1 MQSPAPNPSTCP
13 KGHYPCSPQ
22 EDEEVLV
29 DNKSRLSAPLPRPDG
44 TLRGRA
50 VPPTQSRNDQSDLPA
65 PGQGESPKTTRPP
78 TPSEEEEKKP
88 EAGPSRPKR
97 VTRPPTKPG
106 NIYGEKSHPVDTERR
121 IRKKKDWE
129 SIVGIKTDRPQRK
142 AAVPKPTQPAVQEEQ
157 STTEDESSDS
167 EESSEEEGSTSDES
181 SEEDDSET
189 EVQESL
195 EPGGAGSNNNQ
206 DPQSH
211 DFEGLWNFD
220 EPAEG
225 SSLAKLCK
233 EGGVPAINF
242 LLSKAVSPAAN
253 NNITKSPKE
262 WTYRDIV
269 RLPEAEH
276 EAWRT
281 ACHEESDALRR

>member
-1 MQSPAPNPSTCP
+1 MCSPNNIVFTAVQATFDETFFPKCPQAVRWPNTMLQSPAPNPSTCP
-13 KGHYPCSPQ
+13 KGHCPCSPQ

-29 DNKSRLSAPLPRPDG
+29 DNKNRLSAPLPRPDG
-44 TLRGRA
+44 KKGGKV
-50 VPPTQSRNDQSDLPA
+50 VPPTQSRDDHDTDLPA

-78 TPSEEEEKKP
+78 TPSEEEEREP
-88 EAGPSRPKR
+88 IAGPSRPKR
-97 VTRPPTKPG
+97 VTQPPTKPG
-106 NIYGEKSHPVDTERR
+106 NVYGEKSHPVDMECR

-142 AAVPKPTQPAVQEEQ
+142 AAVPKPTQLAVQEEQ

-167 EESSEEEGSTSDES
+167 DESSEEEGSTSNES

-195 EPGGAGSNNNQ
+195 EPGGAGNDNNQ

-211 DFEGLWNFD
+211 GFEGLWNFD
-220 EPAEG
+220 KPAEG

-233 EGGVPAINF
+233 EGGV
-242 LLSKAVSPAAN
+242 LSGPLHL
-253 NNITKSPKE
+253 TKSQ
-262 WTYRDIV
+262 RAV
-269 RLPEAEH
+269 A
-276 EAWRT
+276 
-281 ACHEESDALRR
+281 